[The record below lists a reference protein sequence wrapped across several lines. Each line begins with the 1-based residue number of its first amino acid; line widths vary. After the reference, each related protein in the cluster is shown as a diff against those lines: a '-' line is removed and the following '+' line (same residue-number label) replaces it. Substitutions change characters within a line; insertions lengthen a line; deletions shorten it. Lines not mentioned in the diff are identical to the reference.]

1 MIETVFPFFLI
12 LLFGTLLSQF
22 FSKLH
27 VPWVVALIVTG
38 MLLGQSGLGVVSTGP
53 ALAMASDFGLIVLMC
68 IAGLEIR
75 TNGIV
80 AKIRGLS
87 VPLIVTSVIPFV
99 LGAGVVHLLGYD
111 WTASLLVGVV
121 AMSSSVALVAPI
133 IEGRGLAKLPIGQK
147 ILTVAVVQDIM
158 SLVGLSLVMRHA
170 HASLTLSFPVFLLA
184 LAGIILFF
192 FIVVPRIPLWL
203 RAVSRTT
210 IAYESDLRLVLVLL
224 LGAASVCSFI
234 GIHPA
239 VIAFFVGAMLAHT
252 GFVAV
257 IRSKLHVLAYSFFI
271 PLFFVSVGLGFDSAV
286 LYGSDSR
293 LVILSIV
300 GIVLVSKCLS
310 GFSLIKS
317 EGGSMYE
324 AGLFGASIMA
334 HLSTPLVIAYA
345 GVELGI
351 FDETLKTALVFLTI
365 ASALVVPIIVEYF
378 AHRVID
384 QYAKDTTC

>member
-1 MIETVFPFFLI
+1 
-12 LLFGTLLSQF
+12 
-22 FSKLH
+22 
-27 VPWVVALIVTG
+27 
-38 MLLGQSGLGVVSTGP
+38 
-53 ALAMASDFGLIVLMC
+53 
-68 IAGLEIR
+68 
-75 TNGIV
+75 
-80 AKIRGLS
+80 
-87 VPLIVTSVIPFV
+87 
-99 LGAGVVHLLGYD
+99 
-111 WTASLLVGVV
+111 
-121 AMSSSVALVAPI
+121 
-133 IEGRGLAKLPIGQK
+133 
-147 ILTVAVVQDIM
+147 
-158 SLVGLSLVMRHA
+158 
-170 HASLTLSFPVFLLA
+170 
-184 LAGIILFF
+184 
-192 FIVVPRIPLWL
+192 
-203 RAVSRTT
+203 
-210 IAYESDLRLVLVLL
+210 
-224 LGAASVCSFI
+224 
-234 GIHPA
+234 
-239 VIAFFVGAMLAHT
+239 
-252 GFVAV
+252 V

-286 LYGSDSR
+286 LYGSESR

-310 GFSLIKS
+310 GFGLIKS

>member
-80 AKIRGLS
+80 AKIRELS
-87 VPLIVTSVIPFV
+87 VPLIVASVIPFV

-133 IEGRGLAKLPIGQK
+133 IEGRGLAKFPIGQK
-147 ILTVAVVQDIM
+147 ILTVIVVQDIM

-170 HASLTLSFPVFLLA
+170 HASLILSFPVFLLA

-192 FIVVPRIPLWL
+192 FVVRFASCA
-203 RAVSRTT
+203 RASPW
-210 IAYESDLRLVLVLL
+210 
-224 LGAASVCSFI
+224 CSFGVFI
-234 GIHPA
+234 YRDTSCSDC
-239 VIAFFVGAMLAHT
+239 FFCRGDVGSYR
-252 GFVAV
+252 
-257 IRSKLHVLAYSFFI
+257 IRS
-271 PLFFVSVGLGFDSAV
+271 
-286 LYGSDSR
+286 SDSFQVAR
-293 LVILSIV
+293 P
-300 GIVLVSKCLS
+300 CL
-310 GFSLIKS
+310 
-317 EGGSMYE
+317 
-324 AGLFGASIMA
+324 
-334 HLSTPLVIAYA
+334 
-345 GVELGI
+345 
-351 FDETLKTALVFLTI
+351 
-365 ASALVVPIIVEYF
+365 
-378 AHRVID
+378 
-384 QYAKDTTC
+384 